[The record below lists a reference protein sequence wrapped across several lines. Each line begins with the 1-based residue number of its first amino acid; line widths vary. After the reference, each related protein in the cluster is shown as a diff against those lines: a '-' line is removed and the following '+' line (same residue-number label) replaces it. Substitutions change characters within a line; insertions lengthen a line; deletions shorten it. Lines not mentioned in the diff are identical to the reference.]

1 MTSVIS
7 DKRKGLI
14 EKILRFT
21 PYILAVI
28 LWCLLAFK
36 EQYYLKK
43 VEDLSVFLFDK
54 LFILEWFKTPGGF
67 LGLAGMFLTQ
77 FLHLPWL
84 GALLWVVLLLI
95 AHQSLRQLSTS
106 NRLHPEFLSIGISR
120 VRLSYSRS

>member
-36 EQYYLKK
+36 EQYYPITK
-43 VEDLSVFLFDK
+43 E
-54 LFILEWFKTPGGF
+54 
-67 LGLAGMFLTQ
+67 LTQ
-77 FLHLPWL
+77 WVSN
-84 GALLWVVLLLI
+84 LL
-95 AHQSLRQLSTS
+95 
-106 NRLHPEFLSIGISR
+106 ESI
-120 VRLSYSRS
+120 